1 MPLNIL
7 QQYATVKQK
16 AKLRLKEAITA
27 RAQLDNEIAA
37 LQSILGEMDGA
48 VHSLRMPKTSGVV
61 KSTSSKRRIR
71 KRMRRSPEQLKEWAM
86 SAIQVIKSA
95 KTGVKKG
102 DIERA
107 IGEKLPQLWVAA
119 VEKHSATKL
128 KREGDKS
135 TARYFVK

>member
-27 RAQLDNEIAA
+27 RAQLDSEIAA
-37 LQSILGEMDGA
+37 LQGILGDMDGT
-48 VHSLRMPKTSGVV
+48 VHSLRVPKTSGVI
-61 KSTSSKRRIR
+61 KSAPSKRRSR

-86 SAIQVIKSA
+86 SAILAVKTAKNGAKKS
-95 KTGVKKG
+95 
-102 DIERA
+102 DIEKA

-119 VEKHSATKL
+119 VEKHSGTKL

-135 TARYFVK
+135 TARYFIK